1 MEWLDEAPEGV
12 LAMRRFTAEPG
23 HPSLAIV
30 INMTEVTTHLP
41 TSWGTDVVLASNPD
55 IATLSVD
62 GSSHLVMGSE
72 TAVWIR
78 C

>member
-1 MEWLDEAPEGV
+1 MEWMDGAPEGA

-30 INMTEVTTHLP
+30 INMTEATIHLP
-41 TSWGTDVVLASNPD
+41 SSWGTEVVLASEAD
-55 IATLSVD
+55 IATLSD
-62 GSSHLVMGSE
+62 GESSHLVMGAE
-72 TAVWIR
+72 TAAWIR

>member
-1 MEWLDEAPEGV
+1 MEWMDAAPEGV

-30 INMTEVTTHLP
+30 INTTEATTHLP
-41 TSWGTDVVLASNPD
+41 SKWGTDVVLASDPD
-55 IATLSVD
+55 IATVSD
-62 GSSHLVMGSE
+62 DESSHLVMGPE

>member
-1 MEWLDEAPEGV
+1 MEWMDEAPEGV

-41 TSWGTDVVLASNPD
+41 SSWGTEVVLASEAD
-55 IATLSVD
+55 IATLSD
-62 GSSHLVMGSE
+62 DESSHVVMGPE